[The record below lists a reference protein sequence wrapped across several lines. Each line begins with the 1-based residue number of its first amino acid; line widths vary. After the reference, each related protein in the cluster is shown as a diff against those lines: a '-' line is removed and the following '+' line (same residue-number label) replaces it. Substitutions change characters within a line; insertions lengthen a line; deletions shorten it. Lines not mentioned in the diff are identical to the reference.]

1 MKIGMELDPVEEF
14 DRQLERAVA
23 AAVKAKFRHGDVEA
37 ALREVD
43 RLTKQRLAMNAGMT
57 RLCA

>member
-1 MKIGMELDPVEEF
+1 MKIGMELDPIEEF
-14 DRQLERAVA
+14 DRQVERAIA
-23 AAVKAKFRHGDVEA
+23 AAVKARFRQGDVDA

-43 RLTKQRLAMNAGMT
+43 RLTKQRLEMNAAVT